1 MESTEKV
8 HYQRRDSAELAL
20 EKKSS
25 SSIAR
30 FKETKRKTS
39 GRTSVS
45 VFEKI
50 FKNFSKISFSFL
62 KTPRASDIHDLF
74 YAPNRPSQK
83 SVDYFQNR
91 PRTADTY
98 RTNGHERT
106 PSNSST
112 CSNASNMS
120 QQGLARDK
128 KNSGSLFDR
137 QPIP

>member
-1 MESTEKV
+1 MEEKY
-8 HYQRRDSAELAL
+8 HMQRRDSAELAL

-39 GRTSVS
+39 GRTSVN
-45 VFEKI
+45 VFKT
-50 FKNFSKISFSFL
+50 FL
-62 KTPRASDIHDLF
+62 KFTTIIFENLSVTDIHDLF

-83 SVDYFQNR
+83 SVEYFQNR

-120 QQGLARDK
+120 Q
-128 KNSGSLFDR
+128 
-137 QPIP
+137 

>member
-45 VFEKI
+45 VFKKKFQKF
-50 FKNFSKISFSFL
+50 FKNFFFIFENPKGIGN
-62 KTPRASDIHDLF
+62 T
-74 YAPNRPSQK
+74 
-83 SVDYFQNR
+83 
-91 PRTADTY
+91 
-98 RTNGHERT
+98 
-106 PSNSST
+106 
-112 CSNASNMS
+112 
-120 QQGLARDK
+120 
-128 KNSGSLFDR
+128 
-137 QPIP
+137 